1 MGEEL
6 KGDGR
11 ENEKVRVGREK
22 GKEEEKEGGG
32 NRGWEMEKE
41 RVRGGEGKGGVCS
54 FARKKRP
61 SFDRKSQT

>member
-41 RVRGGEGKGGVCS
+41 RVGGGEGRCL
-54 FARKKRP
+54 
-61 SFDRKSQT
+61 